1 MPDDRSNQTDY
12 LYRLGGVCLTTDRL
26 ATERTTGPESWCP
39 GPRTTCSAWTGLE
52 ASTTR
57 CRTPW
62 TKHSPS
68 CSAPSGMKPGRSAWV
83 ARCDLSRPR
92 RGDPAVS
99 ARVQASGSWPRLPG
113 ADLGRPAGMSEPV
126 CDVPA
131 DSDAVPVAVAN
142 ARRGVITH
150 LTIAG
155 ERVAA
160 IVPESV
166 IEARGRHALKG
177 VTSPTCG
184 SGSVVTG

>member
-1 MPDDRSNQTDY
+1 M
-12 LYRLGGVCLTTDRL
+12 
-26 ATERTTGPESWCP
+26 
-39 GPRTTCSAWTGLE
+39 
-52 ASTTR
+52 
-57 CRTPW
+57 
-62 TKHSPS
+62 
-68 CSAPSGMKPGRSAWV
+68 
-83 ARCDLSRPR
+83 
-92 RGDPAVS
+92 S

-184 SGSVVTG
+184 SGSVVTGSSTTCGRHYLAFRLPWRRLMVLLSTRQAYSCLRRQRAPENGRLSAGLA